1 MILPTTLVF
10 DTETIPDVE
19 GLRKTLHI
27 SENFNDND
35 VVSIA
40 NYHYRQKKGSDFLPL
55 QFQKIIA
62 ISCVLK
68 QGSNFEIWSIGN
80 SESNEK
86 ELLER
91 FFDGL
96 NRFMP
101 ILVSWNGSGF
111 DLPVINY
118 RALINQVSGGIY
130 LDQGEINNDF
140 KYNNYINRYHA
151 RHLDVMDFLALFG
164 GRANAS
170 LNDIAKLCNFPG
182 KLDMD
187 GSDVF
192 FNYQQGNI
200 DEIRAY
206 CETDVLNTYLIF
218 LRLCLIRDQLTQE
231 EYESEIEKVKL
242 KISSSNHN
250 HLQEFKMAW
259 EKNER

>member
-27 SENFNDND
+27 SENFNDHD

-40 NYHYRQKKGSDFLPL
+40 NYHYRQKKGTDFLPL

-68 QGSNFEIWSIGN
+68 QESNFEIWSIGN

-96 NRFMP
+96 NRFIP
-101 ILVSWNGSGF
+101 TLVTWNGSGF

-130 LDQGEINNDF
+130 LDQGEINNNF
-140 KYNNYINRYHA
+140 KYNNYINRYHS
-151 RHLDVMDFLALFG
+151 RHLDVMDFLAL
-164 GRANAS
+164 
-170 LNDIAKLCNFPG
+170 LIE
-182 KLDMD
+182 
-187 GSDVF
+187 VF
-192 FNYQQGNI
+192 
-200 DEIRAY
+200 
-206 CETDVLNTYLIF
+206 LI
-218 LRLCLIRDQLTQE
+218 
-231 EYESEIEKVKL
+231 
-242 KISSSNHN
+242 
-250 HLQEFKMAW
+250 
-259 EKNER
+259 

>member
-1 MILPTTLVF
+1 
-10 DTETIPDVE
+10 
-19 GLRKTLHI
+19 
-27 SENFNDND
+27 
-35 VVSIA
+35 
-40 NYHYRQKKGSDFLPL
+40 
-55 QFQKIIA
+55 
-62 ISCVLK
+62 
-68 QGSNFEIWSIGN
+68 
-80 SESNEK
+80 
-86 ELLER
+86 
-91 FFDGL
+91 
-96 NRFMP
+96 
-101 ILVSWNGSGF
+101 
-111 DLPVINY
+111 
-118 RALINQVSGGIY
+118 
-130 LDQGEINNDF
+130 
-140 KYNNYINRYHA
+140 
-151 RHLDVMDFLALFG
+151 
-164 GRANAS
+164 

-192 FNYQQGNI
+192 FNYQQGKI